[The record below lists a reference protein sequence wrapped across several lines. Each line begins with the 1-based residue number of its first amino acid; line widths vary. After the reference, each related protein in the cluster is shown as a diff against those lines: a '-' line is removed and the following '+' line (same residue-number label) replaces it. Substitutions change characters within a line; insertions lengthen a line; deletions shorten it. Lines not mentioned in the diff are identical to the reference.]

1 MIFDII
7 PTKDVQALVQNWQE
21 RSVSSLDDGY
31 RIALQECIHEM
42 KDLIKKAEE
51 EKEREAIEEF
61 NAYENSLS
69 PDEEARLAAY
79 YKEQEELAAGEIL
92 LLGEA

>member
-7 PTKDVQALVQNWQE
+7 PTTDVQTLVQDWQK

-31 RIALQECIHEM
+31 KIALEECIHEI

-51 EKEREAIEEF
+51 EKEKEALAEF
-61 NAYENSLS
+61 DAYENSLNS
-69 PDEEARLAAY
+69 DEEARLAEY
-79 YKEQEELAAGEIL
+79 YKEREEEANLL

>member
-7 PTKDVQALVQNWQE
+7 PTKDVQTLVQNWQE

-31 RIALQECIHEM
+31 KIALEECIHEI

-51 EKEREAIEEF
+51 EKEKEALAEF
-61 NAYENSLS
+61 DAYENSLNS
-69 PDEEARLAAY
+69 DEEARLAEY
-79 YKEQEELAAGEIL
+79 YKEREEEANLL

>member
-7 PTKDVQALVQNWQE
+7 STKDVQTLVQDWQK

-31 RIALQECIHEM
+31 KIALEECIHEI

-51 EKEREAIEEF
+51 EKEKEALAEF
-61 NAYENSLS
+61 DAYENSLNS
-69 PDEEARLAAY
+69 DEEARLAEY
-79 YKEQEELAAGEIL
+79 YKEQEEEANLL

>member
-7 PTKDVQALVQNWQE
+7 STKDVQTLVQDWQK

-31 RIALQECIHEM
+31 KIALEECIHEI

-51 EKEREAIEEF
+51 EKEKEALAEF
-61 NAYENSLS
+61 DAYENSLNS
-69 PDEEARLAAY
+69 DEEARLAEY
-79 YKEQEELAAGEIL
+79 YKEREEEANLL

>member
-7 PTKDVQALVQNWQE
+7 STKDVQTLVQDWQK

-31 RIALQECIHEM
+31 KIALEECIHEI

-51 EKEREAIEEF
+51 EREKEALAEF
-61 NAYENSLS
+61 DAYENSLNS
-69 PDEEARLAAY
+69 DEEARLAEY
-79 YKEQEELAAGEIL
+79 YKEREEEANLL

>member
-7 PTKDVQALVQNWQE
+7 STKDVQTLVQSWQE

-31 RIALQECIHEM
+31 KIALEECIHEI
-42 KDLIKKAEE
+42 KDLIKKAEK
-51 EKEREAIEEF
+51 EKEKEALAEF
-61 NAYENSLS
+61 DAYENSLNS
-69 PDEEARLAAY
+69 DEEARLAEY
-79 YKEQEELAAGEIL
+79 YKEREEEANLL